1 MSQFLLY
8 FPPIIILL
16 GLILFASML
25 WSKQVKSVQ
34 DRGKDTKDH
43 SERIYKLFDFY
54 IKVMLAITGGM
65 GFVRWKIFET
75 SPEVGREAMIGLGG
89 ISLGVMTMFVI
100 FLWCHQGSK
109 LRRWENIEWKMMPY
123 WQELWMGLGMYLYGA
138 LLWFVGRLW

>member
-75 SPEVGREAMIGLGG
+75 SPELGREAMIGLGG